1 MTDSDTRLVPFSEE
15 AEAAALG
22 SLLLDPLK
30 LMPVA
35 QSRFRIV
42 PESFYVPAHQT
53 VFEAM
58 VAMEAAQQH
67 IDMTTL
73 GDYLATAGKL
83 ERIGGFQAL
92 DRLVDAT
99 PTAAHGEYYLDIVR
113 KKAELREVIIACREG
128 EQDARTDATAST
140 VIAMVQERFARIGN
154 GPQEEDANDKVM
166 AGILQGWRDASDGKP
181 PAIGIETPWKA
192 LTRTL
197 CGLDEGV
204 TIVAG
209 RPSAGKTTLEDAIAH
224 YAAEGGIPVGRVTLD
239 STRRQLLARSI
250 CRAAGVSM
258 PKMKFGFGTKAQ
270 HAAALAAA
278 SDISELPL
286 FFNDRDT
293 DIAQICAWARYMKRK
308 NDIGLLTV
316 DYIQL
321 IGAACMGR
329 QEWDAVARVTFVS
342 RTLKALGYELK
353 IPVLVLSQL
362 SRLMEQEN
370 REPKLSDLRDSGAI
384 EQDAN
389 KVVFVYVDQ
398 KKRKEMEGERRGATK
413 HKRPVWV
420 NVMKHKDGETGAIPM
435 WLYPPYFRFAE
446 CAIENWADPFSD
458 DELPGESHGDQR
470 DFQQKPEYFPD
481 DEGVARAKK
490 ASGVDE
496 QFALPVEGDE
506 E

>member
-1 MTDSDTRLVPFSEE
+1 MSEFVPYSEE
-15 AEAAALG
+15 AERGALG
-22 SLLLDPLK
+22 SCLLEPLR

-35 QSRFRIV
+35 QARFGIT
-42 PESFYVPAHQT
+42 EDYFYVPAHKAIWEALVEMERDQAPIDILT
-53 VFEAM
+53 VS
-58 VAMEAAQQH
+58 
-67 IDMTTL
+67 DRL
-73 GDYLATAGKL
+73 RSNGKL
-83 ERIGGFQAL
+83 ERIGGETAL
-92 DRLVDAT
+92 DRLIDET
-99 PTAAHGEYYLDIVR
+99 PTASHGEYYLDIVR
-113 KKAELREVIIACREG
+113 KKYELRAVIAACREG
-128 EQDARTDATAST
+128 EQDAREDIAAPV
-140 VIAMVQERFARIGN
+140 VIASMQERFAKIGN
-154 GPQEEDANDKVM
+154 GPVDEEKNDAVM
-166 AGILQGWRDASDGKP
+166 AGILQSWRDASDGKK
-181 PAIGIETPWKA
+181 PAIGIETPWQQV
-192 LTRTL
+192 TRTM
-197 CGLDEGV
+197 CGLDEGLI
-204 TIVAG
+204 IVAG

-224 YAAEGGIPVGRVTLD
+224 HAAQMGIGVARATLD
-239 STRRQLLARSI
+239 STRKQLLARSI
-250 CRAAGVSM
+250 CRSAGISM

-420 NVMKHKDGETGAIPM
+420 NVMKQKDGETGAIPM

-446 CAIENWADPFSD
+446 CAIENGADPFSD